1 VEVEKQLAIT
11 KDNVSLEIDGMLFV
25 KIEDPLKASYS
36 IDNPIEAIK
45 LLSLTLM
52 RSEIGKID
60 LDKLF

>member
-1 VEVEKQLAIT
+1 MEKQLAIT
-11 KDNVSLEIDGMLFV
+11 KDNVSLELDGILFIKV
-25 KIEDPLKASYS
+25 EDPYKASYS

-60 LDKLF
+60 LDNLF